1 MRNQLIE
8 RPVAVKHNIRELR
21 IAAGFSQ
28 QSAAERFD
36 LSLRVWQMKET
47 GKNPTPL
54 SQGEYEL
61 LLLLAGEHP
70 NFALLSQK
78 KK

>member
-1 MRNQLIE
+1 MRNQFLE
-8 RPVAVKHNIRELR
+8 PPVAVKHNIRELR

-28 QSAAERFD
+28 QTAAERFD

-70 NFALLSQK
+70 NFVLLSQK

>member
-28 QSAAERFD
+28 QTAAERFD

-54 SQGEYEL
+54 SQGKYEL

>member
-28 QSAAERFD
+28 QTAAERFD

-70 NFALLSQK
+70 NFSLLSQK

>member
-1 MRNQLIE
+1 
-8 RPVAVKHNIRELR
+8 
-21 IAAGFSQ
+21 
-28 QSAAERFD
+28 
-36 LSLRVWQMKET
+36 MKET

-78 KK
+78 RK